1 MERVWYDI
9 GDVKITRID
18 ELLLTIDPKA
28 LFRSWDRGSV
38 AHCLPAMTPH
48 LITEGTE
55 QLLSSVHVW
64 LAKTPHGAV
73 LIDAGIGNGKRR
85 PTFPPFHMLQT
96 KFLEHLAAAGVKPAD
111 VRHVL
116 ITHVHTD
123 HVGWNTILVG
133 NTWQPTFPN
142 AKYHIP
148 KAGCDFFSSPEESTR
163 PNADMFRD
171 SVVPVLNS
179 GQVELVPSDGQDVL
193 GMFQYHPTVGHSIDH
208 MSILLRSKGSTG
220 FFAGDVMHHPVQ
232 FHKPEWSSVYC
243 ASHQEAESSRRWT
256 MDYCLENNATYFSSH
271 FTSSSV
277 CRLKRLDDAVSF
289 EFV

>member
-1 MERVWYDI
+1 
-9 GDVKITRID
+9 
-18 ELLLTIDPKA
+18 
-28 LFRSWDRGSV
+28 
-38 AHCLPAMTPH
+38 MTPH

-73 LIDAGIGNGKRR
+73 LIDAGIGNGKPR
-85 PTFPPFHMLQT
+85 PTFPPFHMLRT
-96 KFLEHLAAAGVKPAD
+96 KFLEHLTAAGVEPAD

-123 HVGWNTILVG
+123 HVGWNTVLVDD
-133 NTWQPTFPN
+133 TWQPTFAN
-142 AKYHIP
+142 ATYHIP
-148 KAGCDFFSSPEESTR
+148 KAGCDFFSSPEGSAR

-179 GQVELVPSDGQDVL
+179 GQAELVPRDGHDVL
-193 GMFQYHPTVGHSIDH
+193 GMFRYHPTVGHSIDH
-208 MSILLRSKGSTG
+208 MSIVLRSKGSTG
-220 FFAGDVMHHPVQ
+220 FFAGDVMHHPIQ

-243 ASHQEAESSRRWT
+243 ASHEEAESSRRWA
-256 MDYCLENNATYFSSH
+256 MDYCLENNAIFFSSH

>member
-28 LFRSWDRGSV
+28 LFRSWDRASV
-38 AHCLPAMTPH
+38 AHCLPVMTPH
-48 LITEGTE
+48 LITDGTE

-64 LAKTPHGAV
+64 LAKTPYGAV
-73 LIDAGIGNGKRR
+73 LIDAGIGNGKPRS
-85 PTFPPFHMLQT
+85 TFPPFHMLQT
-96 KFLEHLAAAGVKPAD
+96 KFLDHLAAAGVEPAD

-123 HVGWNTILVG
+123 HVGWNTILVDD
-133 NTWQPTFPN
+133 TWQPTFPN
-142 AKYHIP
+142 ATYHIP
-148 KAGCDFFSSPEESTR
+148 KAGCDLFSSPEGSAR

-193 GMFQYHPTVGHSIDH
+193 GMFQYH
-208 MSILLRSKGSTG
+208 
-220 FFAGDVMHHPVQ
+220 
-232 FHKPEWSSVYC
+232 KPKWSSVYC
-243 ASHQEAESSRRWT
+243 ASHEEAESSRRWA
-256 MDYCLENNATYFSSH
+256 MDYCLENNATFFSSH